1 LLNVQ
6 MKTKT
11 KIPIYY
17 IDEEKDLDLMVEQ
30 AVNAT
35 FEENITKYFQVLA
48 FNYSL
53 AGIDIYDHS
62 AEKKIYYIADEPK

>member
-1 LLNVQ
+1 MNVK
-6 MKTKT
+6 MKTKP

-17 IDEEKDLDLMVEQ
+17 IDEERDLDLLVEQ
-30 AVNAT
+30 AVNST

-53 AGIDIYDHS
+53 AGINIYDHPM
-62 AEKKIYYIADEPK
+62 EKKIYYIEDEPK

>member
-1 LLNVQ
+1 
-6 MKTKT
+6 MKTKP

-17 IDEEKDLDLMVEQ
+17 IDEERDLDLLVEQ
-30 AVNAT
+30 AVNST

-53 AGIDIYDHS
+53 AGINIYDHPM
-62 AEKKIYYIADEPK
+62 EKKIYYIEDEPK

>member
-1 LLNVQ
+1 
-6 MKTKT
+6 MKTKP

-17 IDEEKDLDLMVEQ
+17 VDEEKDLDLLVEQ

-53 AGIDIYDHS
+53 AGIDIYDHPM
-62 AEKKIYYIADEPK
+62 EKKIYYIADEPK